1 MSNMHSSGR
10 MENAPAESYAGQPV
24 QSEARLDQPGLDQNL
39 DPSELMSQEN
49 ADTKSLIYSLGN
61 QGLYEGQ
68 MCHAGEGQAATAEKA
83 EAEASRPAVDAEYF
97 SHQMLDIQKRRLERE
112 LSEHSRER
120 PHGESPAPTKA
131 AATAQLPPST
141 YPASTANPQKH
152 NIQVALHP
160 NTRSLGNKFIST
172 T

>member
-1 MSNMHSSGR
+1 
-10 MENAPAESYAGQPV
+10 
-24 QSEARLDQPGLDQNL
+24 
-39 DPSELMSQEN
+39 MSQEN

-68 MCHAGEGQAATAEKA
+68 MSLAGEGQATAAEKE
-83 EAEASRPAVDAEYF
+83 EAEASHPAVAAEYF

-120 PHGESPAPTKA
+120 THGESPTPSKA
-131 AATAQLPPST
+131 AAAAQLPPPA
-141 YPASTANPQKH
+141 YPAASATNPQKH
-152 NIQVALHP
+152 NIRVAPHP
-160 NTRSLGNKFIST
+160 NTRTLGNKFIST

>member
-1 MSNMHSSGR
+1 
-10 MENAPAESYAGQPV
+10 
-24 QSEARLDQPGLDQNL
+24 
-39 DPSELMSQEN
+39 MSQEN

-68 MCHAGEGQAATAEKA
+68 MCRAGEGQAATAEKA
-83 EAEASRPAVDAEYF
+83 AEESHPAVDAEYF

-120 PHGESPAPTKA
+120 PHGESPVPTKA
-131 AATAQLPPST
+131 AATAQLPPA

-152 NIQVALHP
+152 NIHVAPHP
-160 NTRSLGNKFIST
+160 NTRSLANKFIST

>member
-1 MSNMHSSGR
+1 
-10 MENAPAESYAGQPV
+10 
-24 QSEARLDQPGLDQNL
+24 
-39 DPSELMSQEN
+39 MSQEN

-68 MCHAGEGQAATAEKA
+68 MSLAGEGQATAAEKE
-83 EAEASRPAVDAEYF
+83 EAEASNPNQNPNPAVAAEYF

-120 PHGESPAPTKA
+120 THGESPAPSK
-131 AATAQLPPST
+131 AATAQLPPPA
-141 YPASTANPQKH
+141 YPATSANPQKH
-152 NIQVALHP
+152 NIRVAPHP
-160 NTRSLGNKFIST
+160 NTRTLGNKFIST